1 MHFPKEPSIYYPHH
15 ILADSSTTSQ
25 KTNIHEIWPR
35 SDPIC
40 TSLARLPQVHCLPSH
55 YTVVFQPVRICKCI
69 QFVACRYQCGNAG
82 NAEISQC
89 NTLPKNVLK
98 IIKQQ
103 RFASTRSCLTEK
115 KNKAQKLL
123 QTETLACEQ
132 GHDSTTRMLR

>member
-1 MHFPKEPSIYYPHH
+1 MNSCKQNITIRKHNMHFPKEPSIYYPHH

-69 QFVACRYQCGNAG
+69 QFVACRYQRDNAG

-98 IIKQQ
+98 I
-103 RFASTRSCLTEK
+103 K